1 MTPDSTDLPL
11 IWNTTQ
17 EASAF
22 DPSHWFEYCERI
34 SGRSTPVVPS
44 LAIQTVIPAHFQLVC
59 DRYGVRPDN
68 FTLAD
73 HPFAVFEHDGVSL
86 VIALSAKG
94 SYAAGG
100 LDELIALGA
109 KTIIFLGGSGAISD
123 KVDVDDMFIPTKAL
137 RDECVS
143 LHYMP
148 PSRYAYPSEMLTN
161 ALMETSAAQHRPVKS
176 GPAWTI
182 MAHFRQAI
190 PRLRAFRDEGC
201 LVVNNEASSA
211 FAVGHARNVDVAAL
225 LNVGDTLASEQFVI
239 PPDHAQLYQAED
251 AAQQLNI
258 AISTLVRLGKM
269 AGR

>member
-1 MTPDSTDLPL
+1 MTPDSSDLPL
-11 IWNTTQ
+11 TWNTAH
-17 EASAF
+17 EPSAF
-22 DPSHWFEYCERI
+22 NPSHWFDYCERI
-34 SGRSTPVVPS
+34 SGRSTPVLPS

-59 DRYGVRPDN
+59 DRYHVRPDN

-123 KVDVDDMFIPTKAL
+123 KVDVDDLFIPTKAL

-148 PSRYAYPSEMLTN
+148 PSRYAYPSKILTK
-161 ALMETSAAQHRPVKS
+161 ALLETSAAQHRPVKS
-176 GPAWTI
+176 GPVWTI

-211 FAVGHARNVDVAAL
+211 FAVGQARNVDVAAL
-225 LNVGDTLASEQFVI
+225 LNVCDTLASERFVV
-239 PPDHAQLYQAED
+239 PPDHAQLYQADD
-251 AAQQLNI
+251 AAQQLDI
-258 AISTLVRLGKM
+258 AISSLVRLGKM